1 MSAGSRN
8 QLVESDVKGKDSGTG
23 GLVKRAAI
31 LMVVLFAVFA
41 GCTDGSSAPSSA
53 PSSTTTSL
61 TSLSTSTTAAPAD
74 EHCVDETLDQP
85 PEEAVVGADLAAWV
99 IEPQLPPPLRTG
111 GLQGDATTIF
121 LDGEPVG
128 EVSTEEVEDGIFLA
142 TGYSYCVPADL
153 DLSSIDV
160 AAVLGGDWRL
170 IDSTPDL
177 GPPAD
182 AEVGLTLDDDWAGGR
197 LVCNEYGGF
206 VAAGPEGAWR
216 VSQLSKTEMDC
227 GTANQTESDYTDRL
241 GAVNSWLLRGSD
253 LQLDGPKGMLTYT
266 AD

>member
-1 MSAGSRN
+1 V
-8 QLVESDVKGKDSGTG
+8 Q
-23 GLVKRAAI
+23 RAAI
-31 LMVVLFAVFA
+31 LMVVLLVMPA

-61 TSLSTSTTAAPAD
+61 TSPSTSTTAAPAD
-74 EHCVDETLDQP
+74 EYCVDETLDQP

-121 LDGEPVG
+121 IDGEPVG
-128 EVSTEEVEDGIFLA
+128 EVSTEEVEEGIFLA

-170 IDSTPDL
+170 IGSTPDL
-177 GPPAD
+177 GLPAD
-182 AEVGLTLDDDWAGGR
+182 AEMRLTLDEDWAGGR

-216 VSQLSKTEMDC
+216 VSQLSKTEQDC
-227 GTANQTESDYTDRL
+227 GPANQAEADYQDRL
-241 GAVNSWLLRGSD
+241 AGANSWSFEESELV
-253 LQLDGPKGMLTYT
+253 LDGPEGMLRYEPG
-266 AD
+266 

>member
-1 MSAGSRN
+1 MQRM
-8 QLVESDVKGKDSGTG
+8 
-23 GLVKRAAI
+23 AI
-31 LMVVLFAVFA
+31 LMVVLLVVLG
-41 GCTDGSSAPSSA
+41 GCIDESSAPSSA
-53 PSSTTTSL
+53 SSSTTTSL
-61 TSLSTSTTAAPAD
+61 TSPSTSTTAAPAD

-99 IEPQLPPPLRTG
+99 IESQLPPPLRTG

-121 LDGEPVG
+121 LDGNPVG
-128 EVSTEEVEDGIFLA
+128 EVSTEEVEEEIFLA
-142 TGYSYCVPADL
+142 TGYSYCVPANL

-177 GPPAD
+177 GLPAD
-182 AEVGLTLDDDWAGGR
+182 AEVRLTLDEVWAGGW

-216 VSQLSKTEMDC
+216 VSQLSKTEADC
-227 GTANQTESDYTDRL
+227 GTANQSEADYTDGL
-241 GAVNSWLLRGSD
+241 AAATSWSLDGSE
-253 LQLDGPKGMLTYT
+253 LQLEGPQGTLSYT
-266 AD
+266 SG